1 MENNKN
7 INWAWI
13 LTAVFWIFWLW
24 IMADLI
30 QSEREVKEKQK
41 IIDSLSNEIL
51 LLEDAVEMRER
62 EVDLMMSDFDKGE
75 EIDKTERIL
84 KEDKWARRKN
94 ITSGTGN
101 CTDGL
106 DGMLSMLTEILHK
119 DLETYGSG
127 FPLFG
132 KTGTGTTTS
141 SSKF

>member
-13 LTAVFWIFWLW
+13 LTAVFGIFGFW
-24 IMADLI
+24 IMTDLI

-75 EIDKTERIL
+75 EINKTERIL
-84 KEDKWARRKN
+84 KEDK
-94 ITSGTGN
+94 
-101 CTDGL
+101 
-106 DGMLSMLTEILHK
+106 
-119 DLETYGSG
+119 
-127 FPLFG
+127 
-132 KTGTGTTTS
+132 
-141 SSKF
+141 

>member
-13 LTAVFWIFWLW
+13 RTAVFWIFGLW
-24 IMADLI
+24 IMTDLI

-84 KEDKWARRKN
+84 KEDK
-94 ITSGTGN
+94 
-101 CTDGL
+101 
-106 DGMLSMLTEILHK
+106 
-119 DLETYGSG
+119 
-127 FPLFG
+127 
-132 KTGTGTTTS
+132 
-141 SSKF
+141 